1 MDKKNIIFL
10 GFTIPDE
17 QAKNYFK
24 MDPNPAIQTHKFAWS
39 FARSLATHNEVILIS
54 SAPIQNYPLVNK
66 LFVGGGGFEEQGF
79 KGYLIPFINLLLFKH
94 FFRFFFGFFILLYVC
109 ISKKPE
115 VIFVHGVHTPYLLLA
130 RIFKFFGYKY
140 GIVLTDPA
148 GVELETDSFLS
159 RLLKKIDKFIVGS
172 FINNADILVSLAPK
186 LIENYNEKI
195 LKIIFPG
202 ILNKD
207 FNNQISNTISERKE
221 SQNFKVVYAGGLHE
235 IYGVKKLV
243 DSILGLPSDLNIK
256 MLFLGKGDQLEYI
269 QRSSIHDSRVEYG
282 GFLNNEELIPE
293 LLSADLLINPRPTS
307 FEFTGQSFPSKL
319 IEYLASG
326 IPVLTTR
333 IASIPQCYEEFFYY
347 IDDESEEGIQQA
359 ILRVMTT
366 DSIERNL
373 VALKAQNFIQ
383 QDASETAI
391 GEKINYM
398 INQLLRR

>member
-1 MDKKNIIFL
+1 M
-10 GFTIPDE
+10 
-17 QAKNYFK
+17 
-24 MDPNPAIQTHKFAWS
+24 
-39 FARSLATHNEVILIS
+39 
-54 SAPIQNYPLVNK
+54 
-66 LFVGGGGFEEQGF
+66 
-79 KGYLIPFINLLLFKH
+79 
-94 FFRFFFGFFILLYVC
+94 
-109 ISKKPE
+109 
-115 VIFVHGVHTPYLLLA
+115 
-130 RIFKFFGYKY
+130 
-140 GIVLTDPA
+140 
-148 GVELETDSFLS
+148 
-159 RLLKKIDKFIVGS
+159 LKKIDKFIVGS

-207 FNNQISNTISERKE
+207 FNNQISNTVSERKE